1 MKSFAGRPVLG
12 GRGHGP
18 LISTD
23 QPVNF
28 TAAFTKMLNIVPPWR
43 ALVRDRHHPWYNI
56 NIGGKVLAVPAC
68 IGSAHTGLVLLDLI
82 RLRAGPAAIIVDK
95 SDTLL
100 VSGVV
105 LSEVWYD
112 RSVPIVEYP
121 TKDIRANLRDG
132 QIVEVDGDRGT
143 ITLMTAH

>member
-1 MKSFAGRPVLG
+1 MKSFAGRPILKG
-12 GRGHGP
+12 HGRGP
-18 LISTD
+18 LLSTD

-28 TAAFTKMLNIVPPWR
+28 TAAFTKILNVFPRWR
-43 ALVRDRHHPWYNI
+43 AEVRDRHHPWYKM

-68 IGSAHTGLVLLDLI
+68 IGSTLTGLVLLDLV
-82 RLRAGPAAIIVDK
+82 RLKAGPVAIIVDK

-121 TKDIRANLRDG
+121 TKELRANLRDG

-143 ITLMTAH
+143 ITLVTGH